1 MKNLSHLFIA
11 VLATALAFSS
21 CKKSTTP
28 APAGTTS
35 SSMKLTSNGTAIS
48 FNECEQGTVTANGVV
63 QTVIIADNITN
74 GKLGDASFEVD
85 IEHDPATLKAGQTY
99 QVASSFGQADGAT
112 LFYYPNTTDNFA
124 TQPANPQGSVT
135 ITGVTSTTITGTFS
149 GKLFASDDLTGTTVI
164 YTITNGSFTAQ
175 RGS

>member
-28 APAGTTS
+28 APAGAT

-48 FNECEQGTVTANGVV
+48 FNECVQGTVTANGVV

-74 GKLGDASFEVD
+74 GKVGDAGFEVD
-85 IEHDPATLKAGQTY
+85 IMHDPATLKAGQTY
-99 QVASSFGQADGAT
+99 AAASSFGQADGAT
-112 LFYYPNTTDNFA
+112 FFYYPNATDNFA
-124 TQPANPQGSVT
+124 TQPANPQGLVT

-149 GKLFASDDLTGTTVI
+149 GKLFASDDFAGTTVI
-164 YTITNGSFTAQ
+164 YTVTNGSFTAKL
-175 RGS
+175 GS